1 MKKLLILQV
10 DDNTHSSV
18 NQDIKTSVS
27 TLSDLSAKNVQ
38 WFLINSLKASAA
50 KYHLLLSRNEK
61 NVGCSNSV
69 QARINPLHN

>member
-10 DDNTHSSV
+10 DDNTPSSA
-18 NQDIKTSVS
+18 NQDIKTPVS
-27 TLSDLSAKNVQ
+27 TLSDLSAKLFQ
-38 WFLINSLKASAA
+38 WFLINSMKASAA

-69 QARINPLHN
+69 QTRSNPLHN